1 MFSIDLNLCLT
12 WTWLPLEVSL
22 DNVEET
28 AFEVVVL
35 RVPHI
40 FLAPTTLF
48 GRGGTRIVFP
58 RGILILLGTSLIV
71 SFFSGPSVTLSIGS
85 PCRYLSW

>member
-1 MFSIDLNLCLT
+1 LT

-28 AFEVVVL
+28 AFKVVVL

-40 FLAPTTLF
+40 FLAPTTLSLDVV
-48 GRGGTRIVFP
+48 GRE
-58 RGILILLGTSLIV
+58 
-71 SFFSGPSVTLSIGS
+71 
-85 PCRYLSW
+85 